1 MKKLLLLAGTAA
13 GAAIFVSN
21 VWAGGDVTEG
31 KAAVDKYGCAACHG
45 VDFKSPIDPTYPK
58 LAGQH
63 QDYLAHA
70 LVAYRRGGGVAN
82 GRVNAIM
89 NGQAAPLTDKDI
101 QNITAYISG
110 LPGTL
115 VLQK

>member
-1 MKKLLLLAGTAA
+1 MKKLLLLAASV
-13 GAAIFVSN
+13 ILMSN
-21 VWAGGDVTEG
+21 AWAGGNANEG
-31 KAAVDKYGCAACHG
+31 KTAVEKYGCAACHG
-45 VDFKSPIDPTYPK
+45 ADFKSPIDPTYPK

-63 QDYLAHA
+63 QDYLEHA

-89 NGQAAPLTDKDI
+89 NGQAKPLTDKDI
-101 QNITAYISG
+101 ANITAYISS
-110 LPGTL
+110 LPGSL

>member
-1 MKKLLLLAGTAA
+1 MKKLLLLA
-13 GAAIFVSN
+13 VSVALMSN
-21 VWAGGDVTEG
+21 AWAGGNASEG
-31 KAAVDKYGCAACHG
+31 KAAVEKYGCVACHG

-63 QDYLAHA
+63 QDYLEHA

-89 NGQAAPLTDKDI
+89 NGQAKPLSNTDI

-115 VLQK
+115 VMQK

>member
-1 MKKLLLLAGTAA
+1 MKKLLLGVAA
-13 GAAIFVSN
+13 TVLTVN
-21 VWAGGDVTEG
+21 VWAGGNAAEG
-31 KAAVDKYGCAACHG
+31 KIAVDKFGCAACHG

-63 QDYLAHA
+63 QDYLVHA
-70 LVAYRRGGGVAN
+70 LTAYRRGGGVAN

-89 NGQAAPLTDKDI
+89 NGQASPLTDKDI
-101 QNITAYISG
+101 QNIAAYISS
-110 LPGTL
+110 LPGEL

>member
-1 MKKLLLLAGTAA
+1 MKTLLLLAASA
-13 GAAIFVSN
+13 VLMSN
-21 VWAGGDVTEG
+21 AFAGGDVNEG
-31 KAAVDKYGCAACHG
+31 KALVEKFGCAACHG
-45 VDFKSPIDPTYPK
+45 ADFKSPIDPTYPK

-63 QDYLAHA
+63 QDYLEHA

-89 NGQAAPLTDKDI
+89 NGQAKPLTNKDI
-101 QNITAYISG
+101 QNIAAYVSS

-115 VLQK
+115 VMQK

>member
-1 MKKLLLLAGTAA
+1 MKKLLLLAAS
-13 GAAIFVSN
+13 AILMTSA
-21 VWAGGDVTEG
+21 WAGGNASDG
-31 KAAVDKYGCAACHG
+31 KAAVEKFGCTACHG
-45 VDFKSPIDPTYPK
+45 VDFKSPIDPSYPK

-63 QDYLAHA
+63 QDYLEHA

-89 NGQAAPLTDKDI
+89 NGQAGALTDKDI
-101 QNITAYISG
+101 QNITADISS

>member
-1 MKKLLLLAGTAA
+1 MKKTVLSAA
-13 GAAIFVSN
+13 LIVSMSSA
-21 VWAGGDVTEG
+21 WAGGNPGDG
-31 KAAVDKYGCAACHG
+31 KAAVEKFGCAACHG
-45 VDFKSPIDPTYPK
+45 ADFKSPIDPSYPK

-70 LVAYRRGGGVAN
+70 LVAYRRGGGVVN
-82 GRVNAIM
+82 GRVNPIM
-89 NGQAAPLTDKDI
+89 NAQAGLLTDKDI
-101 QNITAYISG
+101 QNITAYISS

>member
-1 MKKLLLLAGTAA
+1 MKKLLLLA
-13 GAAIFVSN
+13 VSVALMSN
-21 VWAGGDVTEG
+21 AWAGGDAAQG
-31 KAAVDKYGCAACHG
+31 KAAVEKYGCIACHG
-45 VDFKSPIDPTYPK
+45 ADFKSPIDPTYPK

-63 QDYLAHA
+63 QDYLEHA

-89 NGQAAPLTDKDI
+89 NGQAKPLTNTDI
-101 QNITAYISG
+101 QNITAYISN

-115 VLQK
+115 VMQK